1 LPSASDAGFL
11 EGYWPRVA
19 EDPGPVAAMGIA
31 SQAWLEKAMLD
42 LAAAEESVVPDGT
55 SLVHADIRS
64 D

>member
-1 LPSASDAGFL
+1 
-11 EGYWPRVA
+11 
-19 EDPGPVAAMGIA
+19 MGIA